1 MIDDWFEFLKKIA
14 KKNPLVKNLRLIK
27 EFIGVK
33 KVYIRFVI
41 EFIDN
46 SELYVF
52 EYVDSGLHKLN
63 YSYHWH
69 VFKKLSMM

>member
-1 MIDDWFEFLKKIA
+1 M
-14 KKNPLVKNLRLIK
+14 
-27 EFIGVK
+27 
-33 KVYIRFVI
+33 FVI